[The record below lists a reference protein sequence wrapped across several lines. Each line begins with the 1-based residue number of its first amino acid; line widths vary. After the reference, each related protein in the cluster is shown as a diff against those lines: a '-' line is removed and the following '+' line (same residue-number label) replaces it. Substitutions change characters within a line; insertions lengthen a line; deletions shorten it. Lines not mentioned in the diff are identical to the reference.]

1 MLPEHHRD
9 EQAGERTDGHIEAFL
24 AAPGAP
30 RRRRHKLPPRPHRPV
45 ELDTR
50 QDWAA
55 ALRHETAR
63 HARYGRPAS
72 VLLIELTDGPLATE
86 TDRIARGVAAAIRAE
101 ARETDRAVRLGAVS
115 FRLLLPET
123 GDRAARAV
131 ADRLDRTF
139 QAAEDTR
146 LLGAGLTIAI
156 ATAADHWTLED
167 ALAEAERRLSAG
179 VAGG

>member
-1 MLPEHHRD
+1 VLPEHHHD
-9 EQAGERTDGHIEAFL
+9 EQEGQRTDGHIEAFL
-24 AAPGAP
+24 APPGTP
-30 RRRRHKLPPRPHRPV
+30 RRRRHKVPARPRRPV

-63 HARYGRPAS
+63 HERYGRPAS
-72 VLLIELTDGPLATE
+72 ILLIELTEGPLDTE
-86 TDRIARGVAAAIRAE
+86 TDRIARAVTAAIRAE
-101 ARETDRAVRLGAVS
+101 ARETDRAVRLGAGG
-115 FRLLLPET
+115 FRVLLPET

-139 QAAEDTR
+139 LADAETR
-146 LLGAGLTIAI
+146 RLGAGLTIEI

-167 ALAEAERRLSAG
+167 ALAEAERRVSAS

>member
-1 MLPEHHRD
+1 VLPEHHRD

-24 AAPGAP
+24 AAPGTP
-30 RRRRHKLPPRPHRPV
+30 RRRRQKLPPRTHRPV

-72 VLLIELTDGPLATE
+72 ILLIELTDGPLATE

-115 FRLLLPET
+115 FRLSLPET
-123 GDRAARAV
+123 GDRAAREIV
-131 ADRLDRTF
+131 
-139 QAAEDTR
+139 
-146 LLGAGLTIAI
+146 
-156 ATAADHWTLED
+156 
-167 ALAEAERRLSAG
+167 
-179 VAGG
+179 

>member
-24 AAPGAP
+24 AAPGTP
-30 RRRRHKLPPRPHRPV
+30 RRRRQKLPPRTHRPV

-72 VLLIELTDGPLATE
+72 ILLIELTGGPLATE
-86 TDRIARGVAAAIRAE
+86 TDRIARAVAAAIRAE
-101 ARETDRAVRLGAVS
+101 ARETDRAVRLGAGS